1 MVGQDAITTAQERAM
16 TTVFRISLL
25 LLLAG
30 LLLGD
35 IVVASIG
42 LAGLC
47 GGAIYASI
55 LQDAEARAPA
65 EAQFIA

>member
-1 MVGQDAITTAQERAM
+1 M

-47 GGAIYASI
+47 GGAVYASI
-55 LQDAEARAPA
+55 LQDAEAPAPV
-65 EAQFIA
+65 EAPFIA

>member
-1 MVGQDAITTAQERAM
+1 MVEQESISTASESAM
-16 TTVFRISLL
+16 TTIFRISLL

-30 LLLGD
+30 VFLGD

-47 GGAIYASI
+47 GGAVYVSI
-55 LQDAEARAPA
+55 LQDAEAPAPV
-65 EAQFIA
+65 ESEFIA

>member
-1 MVGQDAITTAQERAM
+1 M

-30 LLLGD
+30 VFLGD

-47 GGAIYASI
+47 GGAVYVSI
-55 LQDAEARAPA
+55 LQDAEAPAPV
-65 EAQFIA
+65 ESEFIA